1 MKLTQ
6 RHLAAIYSMLAAMPP
21 FDRYSLPSDAVVQF
35 KVNRSGQA
43 KGTYEPDPYLI
54 TVSKSEHADYQDVV
68 HTVAHEMVHLALDR
82 VGEEH
87 HANHGAQFNRLG
99 AECCNLWNWDFKAF

>member
-6 RHLAAIYSMLAAMPP
+6 RHLASIYSMLAAMPP
-21 FDRYSLPSDAVVQF
+21 FDRYSLPSDAVIQF
-35 KVNRSGQA
+35 KVIPKGMA

-54 TVSKSEHADYQDVV
+54 TVSRNQHVDYQDVV
-68 HTVAHEMVHLALDR
+68 HTIAHEMTHLVLDR

-99 AECCNLWNWDFKAF
+99 AEVCNLWNWDFKSF